1 MCMGGGRQQQTQQE
15 PVQPV
20 RQAVSSGDELAPTIE
35 LASEDAMEIAKK
47 KKSKKG
53 TVAMQTDLNIPGST
67 NTPIV

>member
-1 MCMGGGRQQQTQQE
+1 MCVGGNRNPPQQE
-15 PVQPV
+15 TITPV

-53 TVAMQTDLNIPGST
+53 TIGMQTDLNIPGSSQT
-67 NTPIV
+67 II

>member
-1 MCMGGGRQQQTQQE
+1 MCMGRSSAP
-15 PVQPV
+15 PVQEAITPV

-53 TVAMQTDLNIPGST
+53 TVAMQTDLNIPGSSGT
-67 NTPIV
+67 II

>member
-1 MCMGGGRQQQTQQE
+1 MCVGGNSPQQE
-15 PVQPV
+15 PITPV

-53 TVAMQTDLNIPGST
+53 TIGMQTDLNIPGSSQT
-67 NTPIV
+67 VI

>member
-1 MCMGGGRQQQTQQE
+1 MCVGGSRNP
-15 PVQPV
+15 PVQETVTPV

-53 TVAMQTDLNIPGST
+53 TIGMQTDLNIPGSSQT
-67 NTPIV
+67 II

>member
-1 MCMGGGRQQQTQQE
+1 MCVGGNRNPPIQE
-15 PVQPV
+15 TITPV

-53 TVAMQTDLNIPGST
+53 TIGMQTDLNIPGSSQT
-67 NTPIV
+67 II

>member
-1 MCMGGGRQQQTQQE
+1 MCVGGNRNPPQQE
-15 PVQPV
+15 TITPV

-53 TVAMQTDLNIPGST
+53 TIGMQTDLNIPGSSGT
-67 NTPIV
+67 II